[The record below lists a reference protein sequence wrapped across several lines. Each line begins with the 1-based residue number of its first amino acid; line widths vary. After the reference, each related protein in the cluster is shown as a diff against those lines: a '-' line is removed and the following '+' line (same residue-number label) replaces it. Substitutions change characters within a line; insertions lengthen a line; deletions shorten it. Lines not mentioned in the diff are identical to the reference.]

1 MKRKEAQIL
10 LESLETALSHGRVM
24 IDTIQ
29 TIPDWVEED
38 LLEDKTYEDGKHEG
52 YLTGLRDGIESSMG
66 MVEHFIDTLDR
77 IPDINLED

>member
-24 IDTIQ
+24 IHTIQ
-29 TIPDWVEED
+29 PIEDWANLDLIED
-38 LLEDKTYEDGKHEG
+38 RTYEDGKHDG
-52 YLTGLRDGIESSMG
+52 YLIGLRDGIESAMG